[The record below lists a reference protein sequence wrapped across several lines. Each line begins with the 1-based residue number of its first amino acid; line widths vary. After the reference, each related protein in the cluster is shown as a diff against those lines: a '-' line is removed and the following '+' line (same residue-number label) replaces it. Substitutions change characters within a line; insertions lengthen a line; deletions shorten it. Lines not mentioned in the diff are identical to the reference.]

1 MLNLINCA
9 ITFIKPHRRK
19 SYSMTTNQHLL
30 NLKQCTNMLC
40 ELPLVIPKSFSY
52 RNTSRKLKMEDLHPR
67 DSCLGEIRTELRLKT
82 VKWLLCITSKFIKWN
97 IFNFEHACFHM
108 RFAASGYC
116 DD

>member
-9 ITFIKPHRRK
+9 ITFIKPHRSK
-19 SYSMTTNQHLL
+19 SYSMTTNQRLL
-30 NLKQCTNMLC
+30 NLKQYTNMLC
-40 ELPLVIPKSFSY
+40 ELPLVIPKSFSH
-52 RNTSRKLKMEDLHPR
+52 RNTSRKVKMEDLHPR
-67 DSCLGEIRTELRLKT
+67 DSCLEEIRTELRLKT
-82 VKWLLCITSKFIKWN
+82 VKWLLCITSKFVKWN